1 MANNIQDGVY
11 NAMPT
16 VAAVYEK
23 NDALKL
29 EIHFTLCDGDGNA
42 YTQTGSDGN
51 EYPIEKYKYYNL
63 VNAQGA
69 VNTKVVESICAWSK
83 WDGTDPF
90 WWTDVANV
98 DAIGMVEVTLETEP
112 AFNDPSKTYQNIKW
126 VNELGHSAK
135 FSGAKITESGDK
147 ASIMAKYGAKF
158 KAAFGGKP
166 RAIAQKPAQ
175 RPQGAS
181 ALPARKTAA
190 PAPKAP
196 VAAPARPH
204 GVAPAAQPAYSDGT
218 AGANAV
224 WDAFSDANK
233 GVPNRDLEE
242 RWFAAIDKHS
252 DGKDQADM
260 TGEQWA
266 AVAAELLGGGDAG
279 GADDGDND
287 MPF

>member
-11 NAMPT
+11 NAIPT

-29 EIHFTLCDGDGNA
+29 EIHFTLCDEDGNA

-63 VNAQGA
+63 VNAQG
-69 VNTKVVESICAWSK
+69 VVSTKVVEGICAWSK

-98 DAIGMVEVTLETEP
+98 DAIGMVEVTLKTAP
-112 AFNDPSKTYQNIKW
+112 AYNDPSKTYQNIEW

-135 FSGAKITESGDK
+135 FSGGKITESGDK
-147 ASIMAKYGAKF
+147 AAIMAKYGAKF

-166 RAIAQKPAQ
+166 KAMPTAKAVPTAKKPAAAAPAAKSAPAA
-175 RPQGAS
+175 RPA
-181 ALPARKTAA
+181 PKAA
-190 PAPKAP
+190 PAPKPKA
-196 VAAPARPH
+196 AAPA
-204 GVAPAAQPAYSDGT
+204 AYPDGMD
-218 AGANAV
+218 GANAV
-224 WDAFSDANK
+224 WDAFGEANK
-233 GVPNRDLEE
+233 GVKRADLEE

-260 TGEQWA
+260 TGDQWA
-266 AVAAELLGGGDAG
+266 AVAAELMGDAP
-279 GADDGDND
+279 ADADD